1 MPSSKLLAAGL
12 RRQRLMQNLALGA
25 LWLALATF
33 VALSLGE
40 RI

>member
-1 MPSSKLLAAGL
+1 MK
-12 RRQRLMQNLALGA
+12 RQRLMQNLALLA

-33 VALSLGE
+33 VALSVGE